1 MDYLLLSFIV
11 ATYWLS
17 AAQNTYFSKACKRI
31 FSPEYMYV
39 YILIWD
45 YLANA
50 GDDTGMSDCALLLWW
65 DIPLVALMQ
74 GLLPRLSDFP
84 RHSILS
90 MCKPHL
96 PRLQPQVGEQ
106 QEPSWGFSSNNCGA
120 GKKKELSAGQR
131 GQEDIRSS
139 AVLPKYFT
147 REISNMCTCA
157 INSSP

>member
-1 MDYLLLSFIV
+1 MKYLLLSFIV

-120 GKKKELSAGQR
+120 GKKKRIIGRTERAGGHSFKCSFAKIFHQR
-131 GQEDIRSS
+131 DFEYVHWRHQ
-139 AVLPKYFT
+139 
-147 REISNMCTCA
+147 
-157 INSSP
+157 